1 MVLEVSV
8 WMLKYK
14 PINNVWNYMLKFLK
28 QPFMY
33 GVVIVVINH
42 FMDYCIFKHISK
54 EEKKYENIAKNR
66 NRIILC
72 CGLSDY
78 LQGK

>member
-14 PINNVWNYMLKFLK
+14 PINNVLNYILQFLK
-28 QPFMY
+28 QQFMY
-33 GVVIVVINH
+33 GVVKVVINH

-54 EEKKYENIAKNR
+54 EKKNENIAKNK

>member
-1 MVLEVSV
+1 
-8 WMLKYK
+8 MLQ
-14 PINNVWNYMLKFLK
+14 FLK

-54 EEKKYENIAKNR
+54 ENKQYQNIVKNK
-66 NRIILC
+66 NLIIVW